1 MELRN
6 ISSWSI
12 RNPIP
17 PILLFVLLTAVGT
30 LSFYRMKITQM
41 PDISAPMVEV
51 YVGQPGGA
59 PQEIETQVTQRVEG
73 AVAGLGNVKRISS
86 FVSEGT
92 SFTQVEFHLGTDT
105 DRAVNDVRDAVAKV
119 RQDLP
124 DGILEPQVN
133 RMDIEGGPI
142 AYIAVKST
150 AMTLEELSWF
160 VDNTI
165 TKRLTSIPGVAQVGR
180 GGGVDREIRVNL
192 DPVRMQSYGITAAQV
207 NNQLRQINLDA
218 PGGRTEIAGSE
229 QAVRVLG
236 GARTAL
242 ELGETRIGISGGRQV
257 RLADIA
263 EVKDGASEQRAIARL
278 DGRQVTSF
286 SIAKAKGASDV
297 AVYDAMNLKLEELKK
312 EYPGVEFTELFTS
325 VKYTKEEYNSA
336 ITAMWEGALLA
347 VLVVWLFL
355 RDWRATVI
363 SALAIPLSAIPT
375 FWFMEM
381 LGFTLNT
388 ISLLALS
395 LVAGILVDDAIVE
408 IENIVRH
415 MRMGKSPY
423 QAAIDAADEIGL
435 AVVATTF
442 AIIAVFLP
450 VSFMP
455 GISGQYFKQ
464 FGLTVS
470 IAVFMSLLVARLI
483 TPLVAA
489 YFLKPHTAQPHGDG
503 PWMQRYMKLL
513 AWTVHREPQ
522 RRTGGRLSRL
532 WGQIEAHARPLTVVG
547 LGFLSFVLTIVL
559 FAQMPQA
566 FQPDGDVG
574 SSQVQIELTPGST
587 LGDTIRATD
596 QVMAILRQQPE
607 MVQAAEYIGEN
618 NEVRRANIYLD
629 LVPRDERE
637 VTTKE
642 WERRVAPQLANIP
655 DARVNFA
662 SMGGGF
668 GGRDVT
674 IMLTG
679 DDPALLDATARKVE
693 KEMQGL
699 KVLRDARI
707 NGDMQRPEI
716 LIKPNLD
723 RAAEL
728 GVSVSALSQTIRI
741 ATLGDIEQNMAKF
754 SLSDRQVP
762 IRVSLIESARAD
774 IDMLENLPVPTA
786 SGGFVPLKVVAEVS
800 FGNGPTRIR
809 RYNQMRR
816 VMLEADLNGVQLGD
830 GLQAIRN
837 LPTMKNLPMGI
848 TEVKWGQAEVMEE
861 LVTNFLV
868 AIVSGVMLVFA
879 VLVLLYR
886 RVLPPFVNM
895 GSLLLAPLGAI
906 IALILTGHAISMPVY
921 IGLLML
927 LGIVAKNSILLVD
940 FAIEEMRHGVDRE
953 TAILDAGHKRAQ
965 PIVMTTVAMTAGMLP
980 VALGLHGDS
989 SFRAPMAIAVI
1000 GGLLLSTV
1008 LTLVIVPAAFTLA
1021 DDVER
1026 KLGPW
1031 LKRIFTNG
1039 GEEEGMSAPTA
1050 GALRRNPEAGP
1061 GPQAAE

>member
-1 MELRN
+1 MDLRN

-17 PILLFVLLTAVGT
+17 PLMLFVLLTAVG
-30 LSFYRMKITQM
+30 LMSFFQLKITQM
-41 PDISAPMVEV
+41 PDISAPIVQV
-51 YVGQPGGA
+51 QISQPGGA
-59 PQEIETQVTQRVEG
+59 PTEIETQVTQKVEG
-73 AVAGLGNVKRISS
+73 AVAGLGNVKSITS
-86 FVSEGT
+86 FVQEGG
-92 SFTQVEFHLGTDT
+92 SFTTIEFHLGTPV
-105 DRAVNDVRDAVAKV
+105 DRSVNDVRDAITKV
-119 RQDLP
+119 RSDLP
-124 DGILEPQVN
+124 EGILEPQVN
-133 RMDIEGGPI
+133 RVDIEGGAL
-142 AYIAVKST
+142 AYVAVKST

-160 VDNTI
+160 VDNTVA
-165 TKRLTSIPGVAQVGR
+165 KRLVSIPGVAQVSR
-180 GGGVDREIRVNL
+180 GGGVSREIRIDL
-192 DPVRMQSYGITAAQV
+192 DPARLQSYGITAVQV
-207 NNQLRQINLDA
+207 NAQLRQLNLDA

-236 GARTAL
+236 GARTAAQL
-242 ELGETRIGISGGRQV
+242 ADTRIAIGGGREV

-263 EVKDGASEQRAIARL
+263 DVRDGASEQRSIARL

-286 SIAKAKGASDV
+286 GIFKAKGASDV
-297 AVYDAMNLKLEELKK
+297 EVYDRMNQRLEELKK
-312 EYPGVEFTELFTS
+312 EFPGVEFAELFTS
-325 VKYTKEEYNSA
+325 VKYTKEEYDSA
-336 ITAMWEGALLA
+336 MTAMWEGALLA
-347 VLVVWLFL
+347 VIVVFVFL

-375 FWFMEM
+375 FWFMDLM
-381 LGFTLNT
+381 GFTLNT

-415 MRMGKSPY
+415 MRMGKSPF
-423 QAAIDAADEIGL
+423 QASLDAADEIGL

-450 VSFMP
+450 VAFMP
-455 GISGQYFKQ
+455 GIPGQYFKQ
-464 FGLTVS
+464 FGLTVA

-483 TPLVAA
+483 TPLMAA
-489 YFLKPHTAQPHGDG
+489 YFLKPHGDEAKGDG
-503 PWMQRYMKLL
+503 PIMQRYMKLL

-522 RRTGGRLSRL
+522 KRQGNWFART

-547 LGFLSFVLTIVL
+547 LGVVSFFLTIFL
-559 FAQMPQA
+559 FSQMPTA

-574 SSQVQIELTPGST
+574 TSTIRIELPPGST
-587 LGDTIRATD
+587 LEDTTRAVD
-596 QVMAILRQQPE
+596 QVTALLRQQPE
-607 MVQAAEYIGEN
+607 VQQAFEFIGDDGD
-618 NEVRRANIYLD
+618 VRIANIYMD

-642 WERRVAPQLANIP
+642 FERRVAPQFSSVP
-655 DARVNFA
+655 DARINFN

-674 IMLTG
+674 IMLAG

-693 KEMQGL
+693 REMQEL

-707 NGDMQRPEI
+707 NGDMERPEI
-716 LIKPNLD
+716 LIKPKLD
-723 RAAEL
+723 MAAQL

-741 ATLGDIEQNMAKF
+741 ATLGDLEQNMAKF

-762 IRVSLIESARAD
+762 IRVRLKDSARSDVDLLA
-774 IDMLENLPVPTA
+774 NLPVPTA
-786 SGGFVPLKVVAEVS
+786 SGGTVPLKVVADIS
-800 FGNGPTRIR
+800 FGMGPTKIR
-809 RYNQMRR
+809 RYNQTRR
-816 VMLEADLNGVQLGD
+816 ITLEADLNGVEYGE
-830 GLQAIRN
+830 GLKAVLA
-837 LPTMKNLPMGI
+837 LPTMKNLPTGVQQ
-848 TEVKWGQAEVMEE
+848 VKFGQAEVMEE
-861 LVTNFLV
+861 LVSGFV
-868 AIVSGVMLVFA
+868 MAIVSGVLLVFA

-895 GSLLLAPLGAI
+895 GSLLLAPLGAV
-906 IALILTGHAISMPVY
+906 IALILTGHALTMPVY
-921 IGLLML
+921 IGILML

-965 PIVMTTVAMTAGMLP
+965 PIIMTTVAMTAGMLP
-980 VALGLHGDS
+980 IALGLHGDS

-1000 GGLLLSTV
+1000 GGLTLSTL

-1021 DDVER
+1021 DDAER
-1026 KLGPW
+1026 WIGPRMAR
-1031 LKRIFTNG
+1031 LFTNG
-1039 GEEEGMSAPTA
+1039 GEDDSKAAVPTA
-1050 GALRRNPEAGP
+1050 INPPAT